1 VQTTKFFT
9 VDIAKIKGKGDFNC
23 PKCGVKISP
32 DDRTEK
38 SYRILEA
45 IMKQD
50 ELDGIMLH
58 CNNCSSQ
65 INLTGFR
72 TLSMTR

>member
-1 VQTTKFFT
+1 VQTTRFFT
-9 VDIAKIKGKGDFNC
+9 VDIAKIRGKGDFSC

-38 SYRILEA
+38 AYKVLEA

-50 ELDGIMLH
+50 ELDGIVLQ
-58 CNNCSSQ
+58 CNRCSSQ
-65 INLTGFR
+65 IHLSGFH